1 MPPPRRGLG
10 VLQIEAMATKKRRP
24 GRPAE
29 GRERFIVSFDPKQ
42 LVELRR
48 EAFRRA
54 TAAGSARP
62 DVSAVVREAVAA
74 WLERRAR

>member
-1 MPPPRRGLG
+1 MLDIIG
-10 VLQIEAMATKKRRP
+10 MATKKRRP
-24 GRPAE
+24 GRPPE

-54 TAAGSARP
+54 EAEGSARP
-62 DVSAVVREAVAA
+62 DVSALVREAVDE
-74 WLERRAR
+74 WRAKRKK